1 MTPVL
6 PASRHAI
13 WQRILGACALAVLLS
28 TASAAQAAPA
38 TINEPMHAVP
48 ETGTLGLLSLTSS
61 VVPLEIPW
69 LMPGDTFSWQIG
81 LHLKDQPVADGSLE
95 FIPDG
100 GLIHPGTGYRLT
112 AQRCETQWS
121 GLSGTNAELTC
132 ASGARTLMAG
142 SILQMGPTARLGF
155 GEIPAAP
162 SPHIR
167 FTLSLPEQTAS
178 SGPFTFALG
187 FTAMGDEAKAET
199 QMPHTGFAAIGLLA
213 AAFILLAAGFLAKV
227 AGRKVLRR

>member
-1 MTPVL
+1 MTQAL
-6 PASRHAI
+6 PASRYAI
-13 WQRILGACALAVLLS
+13 WRQLLSVCALAIMLS

-38 TINEPMHAVP
+38 TVSEPMHAVP

-61 VVPLEIPW
+61 IVPLDIPW

-81 LHLKDQPVADGSLE
+81 LHLKDQPLADGSLE

-100 GLIHPGTGYRLT
+100 GLIHPGTGYQLT

-121 GLSGTNAELTC
+121 GKSGTNAELTC

-142 SILQMGPTARLGF
+142 SILQMGPAARLGI
-155 GEIPAAP
+155 GEIPAAQ
-162 SPHIR
+162 SPHIL

-187 FTAMGDEAKAET
+187 VTAMGNEALADT
-199 QMPHTGFAAIGLLA
+199 NMPHTGFATIGLLS
-213 AAFILLAAGFLAKV
+213 AAFSLLAAGFLAKV

>member
-1 MTPVL
+1 MTRAL

-13 WQRILGACALAVLLS
+13 WRQLLGAGALAVTLC

-38 TINEPMHAVP
+38 GVNEPMHAVP

-61 VVPLEIPW
+61 IVPLQIPW

-112 AQRCETQWS
+112 AERCETQWT
-121 GLSGTNAELTC
+121 GKSGTNAELTC
-132 ASGARTLMAG
+132 ASGAETLMDG

-187 FTAMGDEAKAET
+187 FTAMGDEALAET
-199 QMPHTGFAAIGLLA
+199 QLPHTGFAAIGLLA
-213 AAFILLAAGFLAKV
+213 AAFILLAAGFLARV
-227 AGRKVLRR
+227 AGRKGFRG